1 MYRDNEKTPK
11 IWMKVIQTID
21 KLTILKDKKL
31 ISLIV

>member
-1 MYRDNEKTPK
+1 MTPK